1 MMYGWA
7 HLFAIW
13 DRLRGRPLAWRPT
26 GSSAA
31 NKSDR
36 TRRFWI
42 GIIVWGGTTAL
53 VWVGA
58 ALWRMS
64 TSVASDY
71 ALVLAAGLFY
81 ALTIGRVLLQPPTG
95 GLR

>member
-1 MMYGWA
+1 MEANG
-7 HLFAIW
+7 L
-13 DRLRGRPLAWRPT
+13 LRNERR
-26 GSSAA
+26 
-31 NKSDR
+31 DR

-95 GLR
+95 RLR